1 VSMRAR
7 ATHPG
12 ASRMDRIPQL
22 MRILLVAAWTSAACV
37 ASAATA
43 NYWVEPA
50 PRDAG
55 EAALHAGLLASSF
68 AGPEVSAQALLRL
81 ADSQPGTSVSGL
93 ARLSAGWLLL
103 DSAHPA
109 DAVTVLRHA
118 DIGRTAL
125 PDYGQYLLARALEDS
140 GERTTAATTYLQ
152 AARSAGT
159 GALACAA
166 LERAAD
172 GFDQAGATTDAVL
185 TLERQAQ
192 TCPSQKPA
200 ALLRIAGL
208 KEAARDL
215 VGAAVAYDLLDRD
228 YPASSQ
234 AVAGAIRLA
243 ALSKLLPPVTAEAR
257 IERQLSK
264 GVALFDAGR
273 ARDAESYLRAVV
285 SARGASATQIEL
297 AQTRLGRALAAQRRT
312 RDAILA
318 LAAVPITSPHAAE
331 AAFELARLE
340 PKEQARLAAFDRVA
354 TRFPKTPWAEEALLA
369 LANNFQKDSRDT
381 EALPYYRRLLE
392 AFPDGR
398 YADRSTWRVGWS
410 AWRAGRYE
418 EATQVFEN
426 AVRVRPVTYFT
437 PGFLFWA
444 GRARLQM
451 GQPERGRQL
460 LQEAVARFKRTYHGA
475 RAAAAL
481 ALPVSGARTAPAA
494 AALAPVAQSSSPA
507 PASPDE
513 DIPEPQLSRLRQLLL
528 IERTAEALDELRAL
542 PPTPCVMATV
552 AWLESR
558 RGRLRP
564 AITAMK
570 RAYPDHAGA
579 AGDGL
584 PDAVWRILYPLE
596 YRPALEERARQMGLD
611 PALVAAL
618 VCQESTFEAGAVS
631 RAGARGLMQIMPA
644 TGRLLARSAGLQH
657 YNNDALHNPNTSL
670 DLGMRYLR
678 DMLDRFSG
686 SVERALAA
694 YNAGP
699 HRVDAWTAGR
709 PDMSAEEFVE
719 IIPFTETRNY
729 VMTILAAREQY
740 RRVYG
745 FPALAAT
752 APAAAQSNSN
762 AAR

>member
-1 VSMRAR
+1 MSMCAR
-7 ATHPG
+7 GTHPG
-12 ASRMDRIPQL
+12 ASRMDRISRFT
-22 MRILLVAAWTSAACV
+22 RIAFTAGWASAACV

-125 PDYGQYLLARALEDS
+125 PDYGQYLLARALEES

-208 KEAARDL
+208 KDAARDL

-273 ARDAESYLRAVV
+273 ARDAESSLRTVL

-318 LAAVPITSPHAAE
+318 LAAVPVTSPHAAE

-340 PKEQARLAAFDRVA
+340 PREQARLAAFDRVA

-381 EALPYYRRLLE
+381 DALPYYRRLLE

-398 YADRSTWRVGWS
+398 YADRSTWRVGWN

-475 RAAAAL
+475 RAAAVL
-481 ALPVSGARTAPAA
+481 ALPASVTGPASVPAA
-494 AALAPVAQSSSPA
+494 VGASIAPP
-507 PASPDE
+507 SPDE

-596 YRPALEERARQMGLD
+596 YRPALEQRARQMGLD

-657 YNNDALHNPNTSL
+657 YNNGALHNPNTSL

-752 APAAAQSNSN
+752 APAAAQSSAN